1 MAAKINIS
9 RLLSQISDF
18 GHDANRSAVSVT
30 NETTQ
35 SMVTQAQLRVTS
47 NKSVDQGQLRLS
59 IGKTTARVGYNR
71 SFFFSNAPY
80 AAFVEFGT
88 GARVSIPKG
97 FEQMAAEFRGRSGGN
112 FDTFVEAIREW
123 CKRKGIDTK
132 LAYII
137 AVSILRKGL
146 NAKPFFIPS
155 YLEGI
160 QQYPKDLRK
169 VLEVQTRKYNAKK

>member
-9 RLLSQISDF
+9 KLLSQISAF

-35 SMVTQAQLRVTS
+35 SMVTQAQLRAVVGLS
-47 NKSVDQGQLRLS
+47 GQLRLS

-80 AAFVEFGT
+80 AAYVEFGT
-88 GARVSIPKG
+88 GDGVRIPNG
-97 FEQMAAEFRGRSGGN
+97 FSYLAEPFRGKKNR
-112 FDTFVEAIREW
+112 
-123 CKRKGIDTK
+123 KRDYG
-132 LAYII
+132 
-137 AVSILRKGL
+137 
-146 NAKPFFIPS
+146 AKPFFIPS

-160 QQYPKDLRK
+160 QQYPKTLRK

>member
-9 RLLSQISDF
+9 KLLSQISDF

-35 SMVTQAQLRVTS
+35 SMVTQAQLRAVVGLS
-47 NKSVDQGQLRLS
+47 GQLRLS

-80 AAFVEFGT
+80 AAYVEFGT
-88 GARVSIPKG
+88 GSGVRIPNG
-97 FEQMAAEFRGRSGGN
+97 FSEMAAPFKG
-112 FDTFVEAIREW
+112 
-123 CKRKGIDTK
+123 KGIRRRD
-132 LAYII
+132 Y
-137 AVSILRKGL
+137 GP
-146 NAKPFFIPS
+146 KPFFIPS

>member
-1 MAAKINIS
+1 MATKINIS
-9 RLLSQISDF
+9 RLLSQISEF

-35 SMVTQAQLRVTS
+35 SMVTQAQLRAVVGLS
-47 NKSVDQGQLRLS
+47 GQLRLS

-80 AAFVEFGT
+80 SAYVEFGT
-88 GARVSIPKG
+88 GDGVRIPNG
-97 FEQMAAEFRGRSGGN
+97 FSYLAEPFRGKKNR
-112 FDTFVEAIREW
+112 
-123 CKRKGIDTK
+123 KRDYG
-132 LAYII
+132 
-137 AVSILRKGL
+137 
-146 NAKPFFIPS
+146 AKPFFIPS

-160 QQYPKDLRK
+160 QQYPKTLKK

>member
-1 MAAKINIS
+1 MATKINIT

-35 SMVTQAQLRVTS
+35 SMVTQAQLRVV
-47 NKSVDQGQLRLS
+47 VDLGQLRLS

-80 AAFVEFGT
+80 AAYVEFGT
-88 GARVSIPKG
+88 GSGVRIPNG
-97 FEQMAAEFRGRSGGN
+97 FSDMAAPFKG
-112 FDTFVEAIREW
+112 
-123 CKRKGIDTK
+123 KGIRRRD
-132 LAYII
+132 Y
-137 AVSILRKGL
+137 G
-146 NAKPFFIPS
+146 AKPFFIPS

-160 QQYPKDLRK
+160 QQYPKELRK

>member
-1 MAAKINIS
+1 MATKINIS

-47 NKSVDQGQLRLS
+47 NNSVDNGQLRLS

-97 FEQMAAEFRGRSGGN
+97 FEQMAAEFRGKKGGN
-112 FDTFVEAIREW
+112 FDSFLDAIRGW
-123 CKRKGIDTK
+123 CQTHGIDPK

-146 NAKPFFIPS
+146 KPKPFFIPS

>member
-1 MAAKINIS
+1 MATKINIS

-18 GHDANRSAVSVT
+18 GHDANRLAVAVT

-47 NKSVDQGQLRLS
+47 NKSVDNGQLRLS
-59 IGKTTARVGYNR
+59 LGKTTARVGYNR

-80 AAFVEFGT
+80 AAYVEFGT

-112 FDTFVEAIREW
+112 FDTFVEPIW
-123 CKRKGIDTK
+123 WQKRNRHKIS
-132 LAYII
+132 LYH
-137 AVSILRKGL
+137 SSF
-146 NAKPFFIPS
+146 NS
-155 YLEGI
+155 
-160 QQYPKDLRK
+160 
-169 VLEVQTRKYNAKK
+169 KKRIKR